1 MTTEESSS
9 DNKEAASNA
18 LSTAVKAASR
28 RSDYLYPVEEKTSQA
43 APSRRVT
50 QVAKKAAEAESTRRA
65 ELFAPRPSDR
75 VVPKPA
81 PGSAFPGATVIG
93 VNHAF
98 GSATVS
104 QEQLEDLFT
113 ALSDDINE
121 TINLIR
127 DAKKID
133 GQRVQELTELRQ
145 RAAELQS
152 ELLQVTAALEEL
164 ESRGAVAKEAFDR
177 TKQHETDVQ
186 ILGNAVHTFI
196 ADHYANLEAEG
207 ATFRE
212 LPQQIKDTILWRIS
226 KQGAGIGFSAIT
238 QGRFARL
245 HRFSSPSPDQVDI
258 SLDRCS
264 DVAEALDLLVQKFFT
279 K

>member
-1 MTTEESSS
+1 MITEETEVTA
-9 DNKEAASNA
+9 EAPVP
-18 LSTAVKAASR
+18 TAVEAVLR
-28 RSDYLYPVEEKTSQA
+28 RTYPVEEKKSQA
-43 APSRRVT
+43 APIKRAS
-50 QVAKKAAEAESTRRA
+50 AAQAETDRRA
-65 ELFAPRPSDR
+65 GLYSKRATDRKVTEAP
-75 VVPKPA
+75 PA
-81 PGSAFPGATVIG
+81 GSPFPGEAVVS

-98 GSATVS
+98 ESATVS

-113 ALSDDINE
+113 ALSADISE
-121 TINLIR
+121 TVNLMR
-127 DAKKID
+127 DARKTD
-133 GQRVQELTELRQ
+133 AQRVGELTELRQ

-152 ELLQVTAALEEL
+152 ELSQVTAALEEL
-164 ESRGAVAKEAFDR
+164 ESKGTVAEEAFDR

-196 ADHYANLEAEG
+196 ADHYASLEAEG

-212 LPQQIKDTILWRIS
+212 LPQQIKDTILWKIS

-245 HRFSSPSPDQVDI
+245 HRFSSPAPDQVDI

-264 DVAEALDLLVQKFFT
+264 DVAEKLDLLVQKFFT
-279 K
+279 KN